1 MSTAARKQKQLNE
14 CLLWAADKN
23 DTEKLRYYLKEGA
36 TVDKSDPYR
45 RTCLIKATQFGN
57 LDSFESLISHG
68 ASVDRADV
76 DGETALTHASYKG
89 CFDILCRLVE
99 LGADVNHKNNNDETP
114 LYIASKYGHYD
125 CVRRLVMVDG
135 DYNVQSKFRKTAL
148 DVAIESLCKTKKL
161 KKEEKCKQLE
171 RIVELLSDADEIQ
184 ALRKQEKMF
193 TLTPEEFRICLERS
207 EYRPSDVSVRVIG
220 LNDHSTMVVTR
231 ALIRQSTYSDKD
243 VDIENGINIYN
254 GMCELNIESGEW
266 ITHEKIADEDL
277 VHRHMGEV
285 VRHYVNTN
293 DFKTEV
299 ENEASL
305 NSNKQSLLFRSNTVF
320 EPELPLKPFSLS
332 PHSNGLRKSSSSNL
346 LLPRSATSTSLYSLK
361 SVKSVVSLGDMD
373 IKMASGSTGN
383 FPNVDEHVSSDGAQV
398 RFKQF
403 VSNTRKNFVKAAQTI
418 QQKMDTLIHGEM
430 SDTGN
435 LDSKGALVKNRKHV
449 YETFEHVKRLM
460 DTNNSNLASISVCS
474 LSTKLEFAAAHKF
487 LFTSSAIYIVVLDLD
502 IEIDGFCSVLSD
514 MTPPVTNKDY
524 IKYLMNAVTRRNEDS
539 SDQFSKMIFVVLN
552 SGSNEERASQ
562 DVSELLQTMTDIADN
577 TNKCD
582 FVIIDNELEFTLEDL
597 YTDKIM
603 KLTRHISSIA
613 CKTIES
619 REPVPA
625 TWLSLQEVIFSTRK
639 NSAEIISQKGVV
651 ELCINQA
658 KHITMP
664 TKLDVEKFL
673 KYQTSN
679 GNLLS
684 LPSDGAL
691 NNLCVDISILYKLDI
706 FFNHVSIMLSNDKY
720 ECAPLYEKLLL
731 VSEVTSIKVSPNVT
745 FQLMIHC
752 FV

>member
-36 TVDKSDPYR
+36 TVDKTDPYR
-45 RTCLIKATQFGN
+45 RTSLIKVTQYGN
-57 LDSFESLISHG
+57 LDSFEILISHG
-68 ASVDRADV
+68 ASVDKADV

-99 LGADVNHKNNNDETP
+99 LGADVNHKNKNDETP

-135 DYNVQSKFRKTAL
+135 DYTVQSKFRKTAL
-148 DVAIESLCKTKKL
+148 DVAIESLCKTKKM

-220 LNDHSTMVVTR
+220 LNDQSTMVVTR
-231 ALIRQSTYSDKD
+231 ALIRQSAYSNKD
-243 VDIENGINIYN
+243 EDIENGINIYN

-266 ITHEKIADEDL
+266 ITHGKIADEDL

-285 VRHYVNTN
+285 VRHYVNTH
-293 DFKTEV
+293 DFKTEA

-305 NSNKQSLLFRSNTVF
+305 KRNKQSLLFRSNTVF
-320 EPELPLKPFSLS
+320 EPELSLKPFSLT
-332 PHSNGLRKSSSSNL
+332 PHLNGLRNNSSSNL

-361 SVKSVVSLGDMD
+361 SERSVVSLCDMD
-373 IKMASGSTGN
+373 IKMTSGSTRN

-403 VSNTRKNFVKAAQTI
+403 VSNTKKKFVKAAQTI
-418 QQKMDTLIHGEM
+418 QQKMDTLIHGET
-430 SDTGN
+430 SETGN
-435 LDSKGALVKNRKHV
+435 LDPKGALVKNRKHV

-474 LSTKLEFAAAHKF
+474 LSTKFEYAAAHKF

-502 IEIDGFCSVLSD
+502 IEIDGFSSVLSD
-514 MTPPVTNKDY
+514 SSPPVTNKGRVY
-524 IKYLMNAVTRRNEDS
+524 KEIYLRIK
-539 SDQFSKMIFVVLN
+539 KH
-552 SGSNEERASQ
+552 
-562 DVSELLQTMTDIADN
+562 
-577 TNKCD
+577 
-582 FVIIDNELEFTLEDL
+582 EF
-597 YTDKIM
+597 
-603 KLTRHISSIA
+603 R
-613 CKTIES
+613 
-619 REPVPA
+619 
-625 TWLSLQEVIFSTRK
+625 
-639 NSAEIISQKGVV
+639 
-651 ELCINQA
+651 
-658 KHITMP
+658 
-664 TKLDVEKFL
+664 
-673 KYQTSN
+673 
-679 GNLLS
+679 
-684 LPSDGAL
+684 
-691 NNLCVDISILYKLDI
+691 
-706 FFNHVSIMLSNDKY
+706 
-720 ECAPLYEKLLL
+720 
-731 VSEVTSIKVSPNVT
+731 
-745 FQLMIHC
+745 
-752 FV
+752 